1 MKKWIWIIIAVLVVV
16 GGVGYIKF
24 QQVFPEL
31 TVKVMFDKV
40 QEDDYALILN
50 SDELTLTDQERDL
63 LQSVLSTISYEIKGS
78 RIEGQEAYV
87 TVDLT
92 FVDVLQLIINERLTI
107 LKQVLTNFFGT
118 IDDIFNGRGQDML
131 VNTILSLMENEQ
143 IEKPMMSKAID
154 LPLKKQKGLWVP
166 DLTEEWLNET
176 FKIPTQEQILDKL
189 KQGIL
194 GFVS

>member
-78 RIEGQEAYV
+78 RIEGQEVYV

-143 IEKPMMSKAID
+143 IEKPMMSKTID

>member
-50 SDELTLTDQERDL
+50 WDELTLTDQERDL

-143 IEKPMMSKAID
+143 IEKPMMSKTID

-176 FKIPTQEQILDKL
+176 FKIKTRYSWIRIVMNE
-189 KQGIL
+189 
-194 GFVS
+194 

>member
-63 LQSVLSTISYEIKGS
+63 L
-78 RIEGQEAYV
+78 GQEAYV

-143 IEKPMMSKAID
+143 IEKPMMSKTID

>member
-1 MKKWIWIIIAVLVVV
+1 M
-16 GGVGYIKF
+16 
-24 QQVFPEL
+24 
-31 TVKVMFDKV
+31 
-40 QEDDYALILN
+40 
-50 SDELTLTDQERDL
+50 
-63 LQSVLSTISYEIKGS
+63 
-78 RIEGQEAYV
+78 
-87 TVDLT
+87 
-92 FVDVLQLIINERLTI
+92 
-107 LKQVLTNFFGT
+107 TNFFGT

-143 IEKPMMSKAID
+143 IEKPMMSKTID